1 MSNKHDIDTY
11 EKLAL
16 GASFFLEESF
26 KYIDSALKYEFA
38 SILFSKTLENLEPSK
53 EDEKIFDKI
62 TLPETPIGLLQ
73 SEIPDVIS
81 ENTAKI
87 MSDAWENAQIRAEKE
102 KHKFGLDH
110 QIDSIE
116 ILGHLN
122 NLGFFMETIIN
133 RHLLFLNQSKIIDD
147 FSYSRIS
154 MSRIM
159 ERIIYIFKDELTA
172 NKIHLNEIQN
182 LFRLRNK
189 TVHFTPDNAKVLKPR
204 ISELIKIWTQC
215 SKLIEK
221 LEKEENFNEINFSEQ
236 VIYYSLKI
244 QKKWNSKEEQ

>member
-1 MSNKHDIDTY
+1 
-11 EKLAL
+11 
-16 GASFFLEESF
+16 
-26 KYIDSALKYEFA
+26 
-38 SILFSKTLENLEPSK
+38 
-53 EDEKIFDKI
+53 
-62 TLPETPIGLLQ
+62 
-73 SEIPDVIS
+73 
-81 ENTAKI
+81 
-87 MSDAWENAQIRAEKE
+87 MSDAWENSQIRAEKE
-102 KHKFGLDH
+102 KHKFSLDH

-154 MSRIM
+154 ISRIM
-159 ERIIYIFKDELTA
+159 ERIIYIFKDDLNK

-204 ISELIKIWTQC
+204 ISELIKIWNQC

-221 LEKEENFNEINFSEQ
+221 LEKKENFNERNFSKQ
-236 VIYYSLKI
+236 IIYYSLNI
-244 QKKWNSKEEQ
+244 QKKWN

>member
-1 MSNKHDIDTY
+1 MSDKHDINTY

-26 KYIDSALKYEFA
+26 KYLDSALKNEFA
-38 SILFSKTLENLEPSK
+38 SMLFSKSLESLEPSK
-53 EDEKIFDKI
+53 EDEKIFENLI
-62 TLPETPIGLLQ
+62 LPETPIKLLQ
-73 SEIPDVIS
+73 SEIPEVIS
-81 ENTAKI
+81 ENTTKI
-87 MSDAWENAQIRAEKE
+87 MSDAWDDAQIRAEKE
-102 KHKFGLDH
+102 RYKFELDH

-122 NLGFFMETIIN
+122 NFGFFIETIIN

-159 ERIIYIFKDELTA
+159 ERIVYIFKDDLNA
-172 NKIHLNEIQN
+172 NKIQLNEIQN

-204 ISELIKIWTQC
+204 ISELNKIWNQC

-221 LEKEENFNEINFSEQ
+221 LEKKENFNELNFSKQ
-236 VIYYSLKI
+236 IIYYSLKI
-244 QKKWNSKEEQ
+244 QKKWNSKVEQ